1 MKSFAKRMYVFFT
14 ELDPRI
20 PVAAILFT
28 YLVLGLTV
36 LGFNRSPLQ
45 AIVTTITCCTL
56 EVILTY
62 IFKKKWIFPLSAMIT
77 SFSLSFLLNYSHDF
91 LLLFIPIF
99 FAIGSKYILQF
110 NGKHFFNPAMMGVA
124 LSLLF
129 AEDLVTA
136 SPAYQWNGIAT
147 MSIFIVTLGLIFVIP
162 KVSRTWLVLSFLFF
176 FSIQTAL
183 RAFIMKHHLPFE
195 TLFLGTLSSPAF
207 FIFTFFMITDPASSP
222 KTKKDQ
228 IIVGFSLA
236 TVDLLLHLYQ
246 SYYTF
251 FYAALIVASVRFVW
265 FHYKQAKQK
274 GYFDYFIKDMIA
286 SRYYLQP
293 AAMLLIA
300 GVWIV
305 LYSQWWRVDRGQA
318 EFDWALEKVP
328 AQHSGLNAANKGD
341 ILDRVDPRVQHVA
354 KWILSEAD
362 SASVGDVNNDGLP
375 DLFLSQTLK
384 DADKKYML
392 YINKGDFHFEEFP
405 IPEVDAIRN
414 NPEQLGIIANA
425 VFVDY
430 DNDNDQDLF
439 LTVGF
444 GNSILLKNEFNEA
457 KTLKFKDVTIAA
469 GITEQTQS
477 ISASFGDFNKDGLLD
492 LLVLN
497 VWPNNFPDYPKPQH
511 LNIFNLPKPEYEGD
525 VRMFNFMHDSWHQSN
540 NGGEN
545 QIYYQNPD
553 HTFTLMDAKTMG
565 LPETRWSLAV
575 GIADLNLDSWPD
587 FYIANDFGPD
597 DVYLNRNGK
606 FFENIKGAI
615 FGSIGKDT
623 YKGMNVSIADF
634 DRDLNFG
641 VYVSNVHHAFQA
653 EGSLLWKVISKPD
666 NFYPEFVEVASKKG
680 VLNEQRFGW
689 GASATDFDNDG
700 WVDIVQANGMV
711 DDQFDKKFDKCKD
724 YWYVN
729 EKVARSAPSIHKYA
743 SNWGD
748 LRGYCIYGKERIRLY
763 KNRGINSYP
772 QFKDIAKDV
781 GVSDLNSARG
791 LISFDL
797 DNDGRRDILVTHP
810 FLAPTL
816 YKNKLRD
823 PSARGPH
830 WIGFQI
836 ESLSTECNREA
847 IGSLATLQV
856 TKNDGS
862 QFQIMQEKQVVSGF
876 ASQSDKRL
884 HFGLGTDIKNVSVKI
899 NWCGKKSMV
908 YDNLKLDKYHTIV
921 YDKEQMAHNATK

>member
-1 MKSFAKRMYVFFT
+1 MKSFVQRCFSYFT
-14 ELDPRI
+14 NLDPRI

-45 AIVTTITCCTL
+45 AIITTITCCSL
-56 EVILTY
+56 EALLTY

-176 FSIQTAL
+176 FSLQTAL

-236 TVDLLLHLYQ
+236 TVDLILHLYQ

-251 FYAALIVASVRFVW
+251 FYAALIVAGVRFVW
-265 FHYKQAKQK
+265 FHFKQAKIK
-274 GYFDYFIKDMIA
+274 GYFNYFIKDLIV

-293 AAMLLIA
+293 AAMLLVA
-300 GVWIV
+300 TVWAI
-305 LYSQWWRVDRGQA
+305 LYSQWWRVDRGQTN
-318 EFDWALEKVP
+318 FNWALEKVS
-328 AQHSGLNAANKGD
+328 AQHSGLNVANKGD

-384 DADKKYML
+384 DAEKKYML
-392 YINKGDFHFEEFP
+392 YLNKGNFQFEEFP
-405 IPEVDAIRN
+405 IPEVVAIRN

-444 GNSILLKNEFNEA
+444 GKSILLKNELSET
-457 KTLKFKDVTIAA
+457 KVLKFKDVT
-469 GITEQTQS
+469 TEVGLNEPTQS

-511 LNIFNLPKPEYEGD
+511 LNIFNLPQPEYEGD
-525 VRMFNFMHDSWHQSN
+525 IRMFNFMHDSWHQSN

-545 QIYYQNPD
+545 QIYYQNPN
-553 HTFTLMDAKTMG
+553 HTFTLMDAKKMG

-575 GIADLNLDSWPD
+575 GIADLNKDSWPD

-606 FFENIKGAI
+606 YFENIKGTI

-641 VYVSNVHHAFQA
+641 VYISNVHHAFQA
-653 EGSLLWKVISKPD
+653 EGSLLWKVVTKPD
-666 NFYPEFVEVASKKG
+666 NFYPDFIEVASKKG

-689 GASATDFDNDG
+689 GASATDIDNDG
-700 WVDIVQANGMV
+700 WVDIAQANGMV
-711 DDQFDKKFDKCKD
+711 DDQFDKKFDQCKD

-729 EKVARSAPSIHKYA
+729 EKVARSAPYIHKYA

-748 LRGYCIYGKERIRLY
+748 LRGYCIYGKERIRVY
-763 KNRGINSYP
+763 QNRGVDSYP
-772 QFKDIAKDV
+772 QFKDIAADI
-781 GVSDLNSARG
+781 GVTDLNSARG
-791 LISFDL
+791 LISVDL
-797 DNDGRRDILVTHP
+797 DNDGRRDLLVTHP

-816 YKNKLRD
+816 YKNKMKD
-823 PSARGPH
+823 QSSPGPH
-830 WIGFQI
+830 WVGFQI

-847 IGSLATLQV
+847 IGSLATLHV
-856 TKNDGS
+856 TKTDGR

-884 HFGLGTDIKNVSVKI
+884 HFGLGADVKNLSVTI
-899 NWCGKKSMV
+899 NWCGKKSVV
-908 YDNLKLDKYHTIV
+908 YDNLDLDKYHTIV
-921 YDKEQMAHNATK
+921 YDKEQMAQNATE

>member
-1 MKSFAKRMYVFFT
+1 MKTFAKRMYVFFT
-14 ELDPRI
+14 ELDPRV

-36 LGFNRSPLQ
+36 LGFNRSPAQ

-91 LLLFIPIF
+91 LLVFIPIF

-147 MSIFIVTLGLIFVIP
+147 MSIFIIALGLIFVIP

-251 FYAALIVASVRFVW
+251 FYAALIVAGVRFAW

-274 GYFDYFIKDMIA
+274 GYFEYFIKDMIA

-293 AAMLLIA
+293 AAMIFIA
-300 GVWIV
+300 VAWIG
-305 LYSQWWRVDRGQA
+305 LYSQWWRVDRGQS
-318 EFDWALEKVP
+318 EFNWTLEKIP
-328 AQHSGLNAANKGD
+328 AQHSGLNVASRGD
-341 ILDRVDPRVQHVA
+341 ILDRVDPRVQHIA

-405 IPEVDAIRN
+405 IPEVNAIRH
-414 NPEQLGIIANA
+414 NPEQLGIVANA

-444 GNSILLKNEFNEA
+444 GKSILLKNELSET
-457 KTLKFKDVTIAA
+457 KTLKFKDVTVSA

-497 VWPNNFPDYPKPQH
+497 VWPNNFPDYPKAQH

-525 VRMFNFMHDSWHQSN
+525 IRMFNFMHDSWHQSN

-545 QIYYQNPD
+545 QIYFQNPD
-553 HTFTLMDAKTMG
+553 HTFTLMDAKKMG

-575 GIADLNLDSWPD
+575 GIADLNQDSWPD

-606 FFENIKGAI
+606 FFENVKGTI

-641 VYVSNVHHAFQA
+641 VYISNVHHAFQA
-653 EGSLLWKVISKPD
+653 EGSLLWKVIVKPD
-666 NFYPEFVEVASKKG
+666 KFYPEFIEVASKRG

-700 WVDIVQANGMV
+700 WVDIAQANGMV
-711 DDQFDKKFDKCKD
+711 DDQFDKKFDTCKD

-729 EKVARSAPSIHKYA
+729 EKVARSAPYIHKYA
-743 SNWGD
+743 NNWGD

-763 KNRGINSYP
+763 KNRGVASYP
-772 QFKDIAKDV
+772 QFKDIATEV

-791 LISFDL
+791 IVSFDL
-797 DNDGRRDILVTHP
+797 NNDGRRDILVTHP

-816 YKNKLRD
+816 YKNTLKNQSVR
-823 PSARGPH
+823 APH
-830 WIGFQI
+830 WIGFDI
-836 ESLSTECNREA
+836 ESLSAECNREA

-856 TKNDGS
+856 TKNDDS

-884 HFGLGTDIKNVSVKI
+884 HFGLGNDIKTLSVKI
-899 NWCGKKSMV
+899 NWCGKKSV
-908 YDNLKLDKYHTIV
+908 IYDNLELDKYHTIV
-921 YDKEQMAHNATK
+921 YDKEQMAHNASK